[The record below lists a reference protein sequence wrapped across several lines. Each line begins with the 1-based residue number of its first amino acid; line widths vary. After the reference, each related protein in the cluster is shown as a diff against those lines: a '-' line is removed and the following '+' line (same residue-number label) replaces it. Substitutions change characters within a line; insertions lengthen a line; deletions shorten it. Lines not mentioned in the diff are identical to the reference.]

1 MRWSRRDDAEATDSL
16 EVPTIAGDDTETV
29 RESGRRDPE
38 VVRARNVA
46 AAGQACPHL
55 GVTRATGSVI
65 GTGSKPASTCSTNAR
80 RRLRRAICNQ
90 VGFDNGRQGQKPETI
105 ANTESQQPA

>member
-55 GVTRATGSVI
+55 GVNASDRLGDRYGLEAGEHMFHERA
-65 GTGSKPASTCSTNAR
+65 PPLASGH
-80 RRLRRAICNQ
+80 L
-90 VGFDNGRQGQKPETI
+90 
-105 ANTESQQPA
+105 